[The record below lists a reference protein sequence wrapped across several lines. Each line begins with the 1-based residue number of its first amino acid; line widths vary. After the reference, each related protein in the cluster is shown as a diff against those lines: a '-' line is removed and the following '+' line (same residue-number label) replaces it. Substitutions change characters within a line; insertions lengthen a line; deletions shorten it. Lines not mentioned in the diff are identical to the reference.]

1 MSSGQV
7 LSLAKSVL
15 EILLDILLYTIFKFY
30 SDTRLGPLILSL
42 TTIGLE
48 LQEYFSKYQNRC
60 ECLLSC
66 TIYTFY
72 NDMNSGQV
80 LSLAKSVLELLLDI
94 VETLAAQEL
103 CPYFPLHPCF
113 LVGLLWSL
121 KTYVHIF
128 TGMLS

>member
-30 SDTRLGPLILSL
+30 SDTRLGPLILLL

-60 ECLLSC
+60 ESLLSC

-72 NDMNSGQV
+72 NDMSSGQV

-94 VETLAAQEL
+94 VEW
-103 CPYFPLHPCF
+103 PLRNC
-113 LVGLLWSL
+113 G
-121 KTYVHIF
+121 HIF
-128 TGMLS
+128 LCIHAF